1 MICDKQTPIIV
12 ISGPSGCGKSSL
24 LKIIFSKI
32 KNYYFSIST
41 TTRAPR
47 IGESDGIEYFFVST
61 EEFEKDIEAGEF
73 LEWAKVHNN
82 YYGTSLKPVKKALSE
97 GKIVIFDIDVQGH
110 KIIKEKLSDIT
121 TSVFVTTPS
130 LTELSRRLHGRQ
142 TDSEEVI
149 QKRLE
154 NAKNE
159 IKQIEQY
166 DFIVLNDDLQKA
178 ADEILSIIKA
188 SQLKSS
194 LYNTNQLIKDWNN

>member
-1 MICDKQTPIIV
+1 MICDKKTPIIV

-24 LKIIFSKI
+24 LKIIFSQI
-32 KNYYFSIST
+32 ENYYFSIST
-41 TTRAPR
+41 TTRSLR
-47 IGESDGIEYFFVST
+47 IGETDGVEYFFVST
-61 EEFEKDIEAGEF
+61 EEFEKDIEADEF

-82 YYGTSLKPVKKALSE
+82 YYGTSLKPVKKALNE

-110 KIIKEKLSDIT
+110 KIIKEKLSEIT
-121 TSVFVTTPS
+121 TSIFVTTPS
-130 LTELSRRLHGRQ
+130 LAELSQRLHGRQ
-142 TDSEEVI
+142 TDCEEVI

-154 NAKNE
+154 NAKTE
-159 IKQIEQY
+159 IKQIEKY

-188 SQLKSS
+188 SKLKSS